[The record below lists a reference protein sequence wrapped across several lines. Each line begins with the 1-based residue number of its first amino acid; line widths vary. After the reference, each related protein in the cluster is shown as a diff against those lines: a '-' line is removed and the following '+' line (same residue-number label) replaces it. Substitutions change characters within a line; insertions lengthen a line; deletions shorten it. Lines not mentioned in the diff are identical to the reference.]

1 MKMTAIQP
9 ESWKEDY
16 RQFEQA
22 TEQFYSGEMDA
33 KTYKGISGG
42 FGSYAQKGGK
52 ASMLR
57 LRMPGGVMTK
67 EKLAFVVQSIKEY
80 EVKRVHLTTCQTLQ
94 LHDLSKDQVCEL
106 AVKALSCG
114 IVTRGGGGDFPRN
127 VMVSPLAGVEE
138 GEYFDV
144 LPYALKAADY
154 LMSFIKGKKL
164 PRKLKVGFS
173 NTPKNVTHAT
183 YRDLGFA
190 AREDGTFDV
199 YSAGGLGG
207 AEAYKEAFLKKLDE
221 VYAEEGDLT
230 LEMGETS
237 LSEET
242 VQDQSTAFAASRE
255 ILFASISDPY
265 MRKRVIPQKQNGL
278 YSVACHPL
286 GGSPEPSL
294 FADLYEVIESIPG
307 AELRLSPEEM
317 FYVINCRAEDVKKVL
332 EVTSSE
338 KAVCSCSR
346 FEESVACIGASIC
359 QQGVRDSQALLHRLI
374 EMEREEGFED
384 GILPQIHISGC
395 PSSCGTHQTGVIGFR
410 GGVKSV
416 NKEVKPAF
424 NLFVKGCCF
433 QGKERM
439 GEELGA
445 ILEEN
450 IPAFLKALGHAVQ
463 ESGLDFEGWYAK
475 DAEGIRKIAE
485 NFLA

>member
-80 EVKRVHLTTCQTLQ
+80 EVKQVHLTTCQTLQ

-173 NTPKNVTHAT
+173 NT
-183 YRDLGFA
+183 L
-190 AREDGTFDV
+190 
-199 YSAGGLGG
+199 
-207 AEAYKEAFLKKLDE
+207 
-221 VYAEEGDLT
+221 
-230 LEMGETS
+230 
-237 LSEET
+237 
-242 VQDQSTAFAASRE
+242 
-255 ILFASISDPY
+255 
-265 MRKRVIPQKQNGL
+265 
-278 YSVACHPL
+278 
-286 GGSPEPSL
+286 
-294 FADLYEVIESIPG
+294 
-307 AELRLSPEEM
+307 
-317 FYVINCRAEDVKKVL
+317 
-332 EVTSSE
+332 
-338 KAVCSCSR
+338 
-346 FEESVACIGASIC
+346 
-359 QQGVRDSQALLHRLI
+359 
-374 EMEREEGFED
+374 
-384 GILPQIHISGC
+384 
-395 PSSCGTHQTGVIGFR
+395 
-410 GGVKSV
+410 
-416 NKEVKPAF
+416 
-424 NLFVKGCCF
+424 
-433 QGKERM
+433 
-439 GEELGA
+439 
-445 ILEEN
+445 
-450 IPAFLKALGHAVQ
+450 
-463 ESGLDFEGWYAK
+463 
-475 DAEGIRKIAE
+475 
-485 NFLA
+485 

>member
-154 LMSFIKGKKL
+154 LMSFIKGKK
-164 PRKLKVGFS
+164 
-173 NTPKNVTHAT
+173 
-183 YRDLGFA
+183 
-190 AREDGTFDV
+190 
-199 YSAGGLGG
+199 
-207 AEAYKEAFLKKLDE
+207 
-221 VYAEEGDLT
+221 
-230 LEMGETS
+230 
-237 LSEET
+237 
-242 VQDQSTAFAASRE
+242 
-255 ILFASISDPY
+255 
-265 MRKRVIPQKQNGL
+265 
-278 YSVACHPL
+278 C
-286 GGSPEPSL
+286 PES
-294 FADLYEVIESIPG
+294 
-307 AELRLSPEEM
+307 
-317 FYVINCRAEDVKKVL
+317 
-332 EVTSSE
+332 
-338 KAVCSCSR
+338 
-346 FEESVACIGASIC
+346 
-359 QQGVRDSQALLHRLI
+359 
-374 EMEREEGFED
+374 
-384 GILPQIHISGC
+384 
-395 PSSCGTHQTGVIGFR
+395 
-410 GGVKSV
+410 
-416 NKEVKPAF
+416 
-424 NLFVKGCCF
+424 
-433 QGKERM
+433 
-439 GEELGA
+439 
-445 ILEEN
+445 
-450 IPAFLKALGHAVQ
+450 
-463 ESGLDFEGWYAK
+463 
-475 DAEGIRKIAE
+475 
-485 NFLA
+485 